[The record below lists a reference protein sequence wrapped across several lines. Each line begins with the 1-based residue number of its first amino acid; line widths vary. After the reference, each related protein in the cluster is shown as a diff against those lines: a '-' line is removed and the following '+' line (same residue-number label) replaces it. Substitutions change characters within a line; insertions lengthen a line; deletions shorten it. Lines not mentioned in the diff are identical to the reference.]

1 MRVLVNLLALL
12 AASLI
17 ASSAIAQGAGEYP
30 NRAVTLV
37 VPFAPGGP
45 TDVIGRLVAA
55 KLGERLGKPVVVL
68 NKPGAGGNT
77 GSAGVATAAP
87 DGYTL
92 LLGTVST
99 HGINPSLYKNMP
111 YDHKKDFVAIS
122 QVSLVPNLLVV
133 NPNLPVK
140 TVPELIAYLKQ
151 NPGKVFYATPG
162 SGTSIHLA
170 SELLKM
176 MTGTDMTH
184 VPYKGSGPAMI
195 DVIGG
200 QVQLMFDNTVSAWP
214 HVHSGKVRALAVSTP
229 ARLKGAPDLPAIAEF
244 LPGFSASAWHGVF
257 APAGTPRAITDK
269 LAAEI
274 QTFMKDPAVV
284 EQLAK
289 LDTIA
294 VSGTPAEFVRFIAEE
309 TDRWASVVKKL
320 DLKVD

>member
-1 MRVLVNLLALL
+1 MRLPACLLATLF
-12 AASLI
+12 ASLI
-17 ASSAIAQGAGEYP
+17 AHPVAAQGGADYP
-30 NRAVTLV
+30 SKPVTLV

-45 TDVIGRLVAA
+45 TDVLGRLVAA
-55 KLGERLGKPVVVL
+55 KLGERLGKPVIVL

-77 GSAGVATAAP
+77 GSASVATAPP

-99 HGINPSLYKNMP
+99 HGINPSLYRNMP

-122 QVSLVPNLLVV
+122 QLSFVPNVLVV
-133 NPNLPVK
+133 NVNLPVR
-140 TVPELIAYLKQ
+140 TVPELIAYLKR

-170 SELLKM
+170 SELFKM

-184 VPYKGSGPAMI
+184 VPYKGSGPAMM

-200 QVQLMFDNTVSAWP
+200 QVQLMFDNSVTAWP
-214 HVHSGKVRALAVSTP
+214 QVNAGKVRALAVSTP
-229 ARLKGAPDLPAIAEF
+229 TRLKTAPDLPAIAEF

-257 APAGTPRAITDK
+257 APAGTPRAITDR
-269 LAAEI
+269 LSVEI
-274 QTFMKDPAVV
+274 QAIMKEQAVV
-284 EQLAK
+284 DQLAK
-289 LDTIA
+289 VDIIA
-294 VSGTPAEFVRFIAEE
+294 VGNTPAEFSRFIAEE
-309 TDRWASVVKKL
+309 TERWASVVRKL

>member
-1 MRVLVNLLALL
+1 MRVPGYLLATLF
-12 AASLI
+12 ASLI
-17 ASSAIAQGAGEYP
+17 AHPAVAQSAADYP
-30 NRAVTLV
+30 NKPVTLV

-45 TDVIGRLVAA
+45 TDVLGRLVAS
-55 KLGERLGKPVVVL
+55 KLGERLGKPVIVF
-68 NKPGAGGNT
+68 NRPGAGGNT
-77 GSAGVATAAP
+77 GSASVATSPP

-122 QVSLVPNLLVV
+122 QLSFVPNVLVV
-133 NPNLPVK
+133 NVNLPVK

-170 SELLKM
+170 SELFKM

-184 VPYKGSGPAMI
+184 VPYKGSSPAMM

-200 QVQLMFDNTVSAWP
+200 QVQLMFDNSVTAWP
-214 HVHSGKVRALAVSTP
+214 QVNAGKVRALAVSTP
-229 ARLKGAPDLPAIAEF
+229 TRLKTAPDLPAIAEF

-269 LAAEI
+269 LSVEI
-274 QTFMKDPAVV
+274 QSIMRDPAVV
-284 EQLAK
+284 DQLAK
-289 LDTIA
+289 VDIIA
-294 VSGTPAEFVRFIAEE
+294 VGSTPAEFTRFIAEE
-309 TDRWASVVKKL
+309 TDRWASVVRKL